1 MICGQKSILI
11 ILSTS
16 LLQIWFSLGKK
27 GQKKKKKGFKPTV
40 CQWVTSLFP
49 FSTKTGNKSK
59 KASDNYL
66 GKFVIKLGIK
76 YTFFL

>member
-27 GQKKKKKGFKPTV
+27 GQKKKKKKGLN
-40 CQWVTSLFP
+40 QLFVNGLLLFFHLAP
-49 FSTKTGNKSK
+49 
-59 KASDNYL
+59 
-66 GKFVIKLGIK
+66 KLEISQK
-76 YTFFL
+76 RHLIIIWENL